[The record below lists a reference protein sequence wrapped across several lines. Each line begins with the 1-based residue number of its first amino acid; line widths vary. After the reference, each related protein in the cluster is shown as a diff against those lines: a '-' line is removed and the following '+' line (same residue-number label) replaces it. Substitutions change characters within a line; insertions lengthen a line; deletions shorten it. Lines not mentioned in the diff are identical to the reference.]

1 MKNSNTTKKLV
12 DRLVFRGLFALYAIL
27 LYMLIDK
34 LIHKQPTLRSL
45 ATVFISVI
53 VTVVIVTV
61 GMTVIVKKYGPY
73 RAEGEKP
80 LPFIVYFGIFMI
92 GQYWFNIIQKKANIV
107 VETSTDISVGIIK
120 IVALV
125 TLLFISIIIIAKA
138 MEFITLK
145 YNDRI
150 KGNEQK

>member
-1 MKNSNTTKKLV
+1 MKNRNKTKKLV

-34 LIHKQPTLRSL
+34 LIHKQQTLRSL

-125 TLLFISIIIIAKA
+125 TLLFISIIIIGKA

>member
-80 LPFIVYFGIFMI
+80 LPFIAYFGIFMI

-120 IVALV
+120 IVVLV
-125 TLLFISIIIIAKA
+125 TLLFISIIIIGKA